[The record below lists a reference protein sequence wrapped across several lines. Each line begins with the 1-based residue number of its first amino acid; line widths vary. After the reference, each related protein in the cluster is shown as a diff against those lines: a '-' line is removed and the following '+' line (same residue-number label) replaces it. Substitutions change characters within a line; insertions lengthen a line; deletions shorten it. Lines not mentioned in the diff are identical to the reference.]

1 MAKRTHSKQPN
12 LAELQRIVTGAVSS
26 ALCELGSSSSSRAG
40 VIEDESDAKSD
51 IEDFVTTP
59 IKRAKKTRL
68 ISFFS
73 IDTKS

>member
-26 ALCELGSSSSSRAG
+26 ALSELGSSSSSRAG
-40 VIEDESDAKSD
+40 VIEDESDAESD
-51 IEDFVTTP
+51 TEDFVVTTP

-68 ISFFS
+68 ISVFP
-73 IDTKS
+73 